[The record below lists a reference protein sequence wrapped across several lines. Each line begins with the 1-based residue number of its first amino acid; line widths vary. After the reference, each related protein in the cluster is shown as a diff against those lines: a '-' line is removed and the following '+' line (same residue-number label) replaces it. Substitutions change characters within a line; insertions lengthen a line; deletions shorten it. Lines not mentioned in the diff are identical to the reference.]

1 MFCRNTF
8 QRLSVFRRCTVSPS
22 LTGTC
27 DGEYRK
33 TPRTCFLRR
42 IGRINTPSQENQ
54 NGQIRYTC
62 VSSFP
67 YSPFAS
73 RSLAVSQPISFHT
86 GSVPA
91 IRCRCCRSSRS
102 SPSGRHLWYGFLVR
116 SLSTLAAYPVIQCR
130 CGKRSCLTAV
140 IIAVVV
146 TILMIAPCLLSSVR
160 IYTLCRH
167 ILSFCI
173 VKHAVRVYCIYCQ
186 LFKFK
191 QFAGHRAFCRKTAI
205 LSPVQQLLIFKVV
218 GCQVFL

>member
-1 MFCRNTF
+1 MGKY
-8 QRLSVFRRCTVSPS
+8 
-22 LTGTC
+22 GTPALV
-27 DGEYRK
+27 RFHIHLLQAV
-33 TPRTCFLRR
+33 PWPF
-42 IGRINTPSQENQ
+42 PSQSHS
-54 NGQIRYTC
+54 T
-62 VSSFP
+62 
-67 YSPFAS
+67 
-73 RSLAVSQPISFHT
+73 LAVF
-86 GSVPA
+86 PA

-146 TILMIAPCLLSSVR
+146 TILMIAPFLLSSVR
-160 IYTLCRH
+160 IYTLCWH

>member
-1 MFCRNTF
+1 MNAFAGKPKWANT
-8 QRLSVFRRCTVSPS
+8 
-22 LTGTC
+22 
-27 DGEYRK
+27 E
-33 TPRTCFLRR
+33 
-42 IGRINTPSQENQ
+42 
-54 NGQIRYTC
+54 TC

-73 RSLAVSQPISFHT
+73 RSLAVSQPNLIPHWQRFPRFGAVAAGPSSSSPVDRRLWYGFLIRSLST
-86 GSVPA
+86 LAAFPA